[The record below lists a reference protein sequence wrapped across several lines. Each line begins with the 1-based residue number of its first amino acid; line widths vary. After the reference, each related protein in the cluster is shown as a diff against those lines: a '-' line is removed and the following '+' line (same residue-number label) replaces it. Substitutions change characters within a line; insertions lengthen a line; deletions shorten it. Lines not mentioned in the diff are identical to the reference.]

1 MGYHGDFESDDER
14 ALVHIPMAMRY
25 RLDQSGI
32 KLTLKQW
39 QALPMALRHRAL
51 ELPCDTA
58 AAIDAFQ
65 RELAALVKG
74 LLGEDVT
81 RFEVT
86 RPFAWQR
93 GNAPDELNEALRELH
108 FDALQD
114 DTWRR
119 LSDFQRYVLVV
130 FARPGRISSRLPNA
144 FREFYNSSRRE
155 YRPLTDSKA
164 QPTVRPQ

>member
-1 MGYHGDFESDDER
+1 MGNRGDFESSDER
-14 ALVHIPMAMRY
+14 ALVHIPMAIRY

-65 RELAALVKG
+65 RELDALVKG
-74 LLGEDVT
+74 LLDEDVM

-86 RPFAWQR
+86 YPFAWQR
-93 GNAPDELNEALRELH
+93 GGPPDELNQALRELNC
-108 FDALQD
+108 DPISD
-114 DTWRR
+114 GTWRQ
-119 LSDFQRYVLVV
+119 LTDFQRYVLLAL
-130 FARPGRISSRLPNA
+130 ARPGRVSSRLPSA
-144 FREFYNSSRRE
+144 LREFCDAPQRE
-155 YRPLTDSKA
+155 TIA
-164 QPTVRPQ
+164 